1 MSKNYLDIETSPYLL
16 QHKDNPVHWMPWS
29 EEAFEKAKSE
39 NKPVLLSIGY
49 SACHWCHVMAHESFE
64 DEETAK
70 IMNEKFINIKL
81 DREERPDLD
90 NIYQSALALLGQ
102 QGGWPLTMFLA
113 DDKKPFWGGTYFPKD
128 SKYGRPAFKEV
139 LISIYKSFTQDRNS
153 IIKNQELIFEAL
165 NKINTSNSTELN
177 IEKFKSDSLET
188 ILDNV
193 DLQYGGI
200 KGAPKFPQIFVY
212 DFLLNIYLKDNDQ
225 YKLEAI
231 TQTLDSICS
240 GGIYDHV
247 AGGISRYSVDD
258 MWLVPH
264 FEKMLYDNAQLLLLL
279 SKFSIL
285 TNKKVYRDIAKKTA
299 DWIINEMQD
308 ENGGYYSALDA
319 DSEGVEGKYYIWSYD
334 ELEHILKDDIKFF
347 SDFFN
352 IQKNGNWEGS
362 IILSRYEKLHIEP
375 KDEIRLQ
382 KLLAK
387 IQECRHKRIRPQLDD
402 KILTD
407 WNALT
412 IEAMAY
418 FGKILKSDK
427 YLKSAESSFK
437 FITKNMLLDNK
448 LYHSSCKGINK
459 HLGMLDDYVYFI
471 KAGLMLYEVTND
483 DNYLSLSIKLT
494 ETVLADFSQKNS
506 GFSSNSV
513 NHKDIILRSVQYF
526 DNVTPNSNAVL
537 LFILNKI
544 YLITHNEKYAL
555 ARDNLLNSIG
565 SNISNQYFGAS
576 SFLKNYNV
584 INNSNLIL
592 ITGKNKKNNEAI
604 QEKIYEQYTDESTI
618 IIIDTKSK
626 LNSDFKFYEN
636 INIEEESY
644 IYVCRDNTCSLPF
657 NDINLLK
664 NYL

>member
-1 MSKNYLDIETSPYLL
+1 MSKNYLDKETSPYLL
-16 QHKDNPVHWMPWS
+16 QHKDNPVHWLPWS
-29 EEAFEKAKSE
+29 ERAFEKAKNE
-39 NKPVLLSIGY
+39 NKPILLSIGY

-64 DEETAK
+64 DEETAR
-70 IMNEKFINIKL
+70 IMNDKFINIKL

-90 NIYQSALALLGQ
+90 NIYQNALTLLGQ

-139 LISIYKSFTQDRNS
+139 LNSIYNSFTQDRNS

-188 ILDNV
+188 ILDNF

-200 KGAPKFPQIFVY
+200 KGAPKFPQIFIY

-225 YKLEAI
+225 FKLKVI
-231 TQTLDSICS
+231 TQTLDNICS

-285 TNKKVYRDIAKKTA
+285 TGNNVYREIVKKIA
-299 DWIINEMQD
+299 DWIIDEMQD
-308 ENGGYYSALDA
+308 ESGGYYSALDA

-347 SDFFN
+347 SDFFY
-352 IQKNGNWEGS
+352 IEKQGNWEGS
-362 IILSRYEKLHIEP
+362 IILSRYKNLHIET
-375 KDEIRLQ
+375 KDEIKLQ

-387 IQECRHKRIRPQLDD
+387 INKQRQKRMRPQLDD

-407 WNALT
+407 WNGLT

-418 FGKILKSDK
+418 TGKILKDDK

-459 HLGMLDDYVYFI
+459 HLGMLDDYVYLI

-483 DNYLSLSIKLT
+483 DKYLSISIKLT
-494 ETVLADFSQKNS
+494 ETVLADFAQKNS
-506 GFSSNSV
+506 GFSSNSI

>member
-1 MSKNYLDIETSPYLL
+1 MSKNYLDKETSPYLL
-16 QHKDNPVHWMPWS
+16 QHKDNPVHWLPWS
-29 EEAFEKAKSE
+29 EGAFEKAKNE
-39 NKPVLLSIGY
+39 NKPILLSIGY

-64 DEETAK
+64 DEETAR
-70 IMNEKFINIKL
+70 IMNDKFINIKL

-90 NIYQSALALLGQ
+90 NIYQNALALLGQ

-139 LISIYKSFTQDRNS
+139 LNSIYNSFTQDRNS

-188 ILDNV
+188 ILDNF

-200 KGAPKFPQIFVY
+200 KGAPKFPQIFIY

-225 YKLEAI
+225 FKLKVI
-231 TQTLDSICS
+231 TQTLDNICS

-285 TNKKVYRDIAKKTA
+285 TGNNVYREIVKKIA
-299 DWIINEMQD
+299 DWIIDEMQD
-308 ENGGYYSALDA
+308 ESGGYYSALDA

-347 SDFFN
+347 SDFFY
-352 IQKNGNWEGS
+352 IEKQGNWEGS
-362 IILSRYEKLHIEP
+362 IILSRYKNLHIET
-375 KDEIRLQ
+375 KDEIKLQ

-387 IQECRHKRIRPQLDD
+387 INKQRQKRIRPQLDD

-407 WNALT
+407 WNGLT

-418 FGKILKSDK
+418 TGKILKNDK

-437 FITKNMLLDNK
+437 FITKNMLLGNK

-459 HLGMLDDYVYFI
+459 HLGMLDDYVYLI

-483 DNYLSLSIKLT
+483 DKYLSISIKLT
-494 ETVLADFSQKNS
+494 ETVLADFAQKNS
-506 GFSSNSV
+506 GFSSNSI

>member
-1 MSKNYLDIETSPYLL
+1 MSKNYLDKETSPYLL
-16 QHKDNPVHWMPWS
+16 QHKDNPVHWLPWS
-29 EEAFEKAKSE
+29 EGAFEKAKNE
-39 NKPVLLSIGY
+39 NKPILLSIGY

-64 DEETAK
+64 DEETAR
-70 IMNEKFINIKL
+70 IMNDKFINIKL

-90 NIYQSALALLGQ
+90 NIYQNALALLGQ

-139 LISIYKSFTQDRNS
+139 LNSIYDSFTQDRNS

-188 ILDNV
+188 ILDNF

-200 KGAPKFPQIFVY
+200 KGAPKFPQIFIY

-225 YKLEAI
+225 FKLKVI
-231 TQTLDSICS
+231 TQTLDNICS

-285 TNKKVYRDIAKKTA
+285 TGNNVYREIVKKIA
-299 DWIINEMQD
+299 DWIIDEMQD
-308 ENGGYYSALDA
+308 ESGGYYSALDA

-347 SDFFN
+347 SDFFY
-352 IQKNGNWEGS
+352 IEKQGNWEGS
-362 IILSRYEKLHIEP
+362 IILSRYKNLHIEN
-375 KDEIRLQ
+375 KDEIKLQ
-382 KLLAK
+382 KLLTK
-387 IQECRHKRIRPQLDD
+387 INKQRQKRIRPQLDD

-407 WNALT
+407 WNGLT

-418 FGKILKSDK
+418 TGKILKDDK

-437 FITKNMLLDNK
+437 FITKNMLLDSK

-459 HLGMLDDYVYFI
+459 HLGMLDDYVYLI

-483 DNYLSLSIKLT
+483 DKYLSISIKLT
-494 ETVLADFSQKNS
+494 ETVLADFAQKNS
-506 GFSSNSV
+506 GFSSNSI

-544 YLITHNEKYAL
+544 NLITHDEKYAM
-555 ARDNLLNSIG
+555 ARDSLLNSIS

-584 INNSNLIL
+584 IHNSKLIL
-592 ITGKNKKNNEAI
+592 ITGKNQKNNEAI
-604 QEKIYEQYTDESTI
+604 QERIYEQYTDESTI

-626 LNSDFKFYEN
+626 LNSEFKFYEN

-657 NDINLLK
+657 NDIGLLK

>member
-16 QHKDNPVHWMPWS
+16 QHKDNPVHWLPWS
-29 EEAFEKAKSE
+29 EGAFEKAKNE
-39 NKPVLLSIGY
+39 NKPILLSIGY

-64 DEETAK
+64 DEETAR
-70 IMNEKFINIKL
+70 IMNDKFINIKL

-90 NIYQSALALLGQ
+90 NIYQNALTLLGQ

-139 LISIYKSFTQDRNS
+139 LNSIYNSFTQDRNS

-177 IEKFKSDSLET
+177 IEKFKSNSLET
-188 ILDNV
+188 ILGNF
-193 DLQYGGI
+193 DLQYGGV
-200 KGAPKFPQIFVY
+200 KGAPKFPQIFIY

-225 YKLEAI
+225 FKLKVI
-231 TQTLDSICS
+231 TQTLDNICS

-285 TNKKVYRDIAKKTA
+285 TGNNVYREIVKKIA
-299 DWIINEMQD
+299 DWIIDEMQD
-308 ENGGYYSALDA
+308 ESGGYYSALDA

-347 SDFFN
+347 SDFFY
-352 IQKNGNWEGS
+352 IEKQGNWEGS
-362 IILSRYEKLHIEP
+362 IILSRYKNLHIET
-375 KDEIRLQ
+375 KDEIKLQ

-387 IQECRHKRIRPQLDD
+387 INKQRQKRMRPQLDD

-407 WNALT
+407 WNGLT

-418 FGKILKSDK
+418 TGKILKDDK

-459 HLGMLDDYVYFI
+459 HLGMLDDYVYLI

-483 DNYLSLSIKLT
+483 DKYLSISIKLT
-494 ETVLADFSQKNS
+494 ETVLADFAQKNS
-506 GFSSNSV
+506 GFSSNSI

-544 YLITHNEKYAL
+544 YLITHDEKYAM

-565 SNISNQYFGAS
+565 LNISNQYFGAS

-626 LNSDFKFYEN
+626 LNSEFKFYEN

-657 NDINLLK
+657 NNINLLK

>member
-1 MSKNYLDIETSPYLL
+1 MSKNYLDKETSPYLL
-16 QHKDNPVHWMPWS
+16 QHKDNPVHWLPWS
-29 EEAFEKAKSE
+29 EWAFEKAKNE
-39 NKPVLLSIGY
+39 NKPILLSIGY

-64 DEETAK
+64 DEETAR
-70 IMNEKFINIKL
+70 IMNDKFINIKL

-90 NIYQSALALLGQ
+90 NIYQNALALLGQ

-139 LISIYKSFTQDRNS
+139 LNSIYNSFTQDRNS

-188 ILDNV
+188 ILDNF

-200 KGAPKFPQIFVY
+200 KGAPKFPQIFIY

-225 YKLEAI
+225 FKLKVI
-231 TQTLDSICS
+231 TQTLDNICS

-285 TNKKVYRDIAKKTA
+285 TGKNIYREIAKKIA
-299 DWIINEMQD
+299 DWIIDEMQD
-308 ENGGYYSALDA
+308 ESGGYYSALDA

-347 SDFFN
+347 SDFFY
-352 IQKNGNWEGS
+352 IEKQGNWEGS
-362 IILSRYEKLHIEP
+362 IILSRYKNLHIET
-375 KDEIRLQ
+375 KDEIKLQ

-387 IQECRHKRIRPQLDD
+387 INKQRQNRIRPQLDD

-537 LFILNKI
+537 LFIFNKI
-544 YLITHNEKYAL
+544 YLITHDEKYAV
-555 ARDNLLNSIG
+555 ARDNLLNFIG

-584 INNSNLIL
+584 IHNSKLIL
-592 ITGKNKKNNEAI
+592 ITGKNQKNNEAI
-604 QEKIYEQYTDESTI
+604 QERIFEQYTDESTI

-626 LNSDFKFYEN
+626 LNSKFKFYEN

-657 NDINLLK
+657 NDIGLLK

>member
-29 EEAFEKAKSE
+29 EEAFKKAKSE

-139 LISIYKSFTQDRNS
+139 LNSIYNSFTQDRNS

-188 ILDNV
+188 ILDNF

-200 KGAPKFPQIFVY
+200 KGAPKFPQIFIY

-225 YKLEAI
+225 FKLKVI
-231 TQTLDSICS
+231 TQTLDNICS

-285 TNKKVYRDIAKKTA
+285 TGKNIYREIAKKIA
-299 DWIINEMQD
+299 DWIIDEMQD
-308 ENGGYYSALDA
+308 ESGGYYSALDA
-319 DSEGVEGKYYIWSYD
+319 DSEGVEGKYYIWSYN

-347 SDFFN
+347 SDFFY
-352 IQKNGNWEGS
+352 IEKQGNWEGS
-362 IILSRYEKLHIEP
+362 IILSRYKNLHIET
-375 KDEIRLQ
+375 KDEIKLQ

-387 IQECRHKRIRPQLDD
+387 INKQRQKRIRPQLDD

-407 WNALT
+407 WNGLT

-418 FGKILKSDK
+418 TGKILKDDK

-459 HLGMLDDYVYFI
+459 HLGMLDDYVYLI

-483 DNYLSLSIKLT
+483 DKYLSISIKLT
-494 ETVLADFSQKNS
+494 ETVLADFAQKNS
-506 GFSSNSV
+506 GFSSNSI

>member
-1 MSKNYLDIETSPYLL
+1 MSKNYLDKETSPYLL
-16 QHKDNPVHWMPWS
+16 QHKDNPVHWLPWS
-29 EEAFEKAKSE
+29 ERAFEKAKNE
-39 NKPVLLSIGY
+39 NKPILLSIGY

-64 DEETAK
+64 DEETAR
-70 IMNEKFINIKL
+70 IMNDKFINIKL

-90 NIYQSALALLGQ
+90 NIYQNALTLLGQ

-139 LISIYKSFTQDRNS
+139 LNSIYNSFTQDRNS

-188 ILDNV
+188 ILDNF

-200 KGAPKFPQIFVY
+200 KGAPKFPQIFIY

-225 YKLEAI
+225 FKLKVI
-231 TQTLDSICS
+231 TQTLDNICS

-285 TNKKVYRDIAKKTA
+285 TGNNVYREIVKKIA
-299 DWIINEMQD
+299 DWIIDEMQD
-308 ENGGYYSALDA
+308 ESGGYYSALDA

-347 SDFFN
+347 SDFFY
-352 IQKNGNWEGS
+352 IEKQGNWEGS
-362 IILSRYEKLHIEP
+362 IILSRYKNLHIET
-375 KDEIRLQ
+375 KDEIKLQ

-387 IQECRHKRIRPQLDD
+387 INKQRQKRMRPQLDD

-407 WNALT
+407 WNGLT

-418 FGKILKSDK
+418 TGKILKDDK

-459 HLGMLDDYVYFI
+459 HLGMLDDYVYLI
-471 KAGLMLYEVTND
+471 KAGLMLYEITND
-483 DNYLSLSIKLT
+483 DKYLSISIKLT
-494 ETVLADFSQKNS
+494 ETVLADFAQKNS
-506 GFSSNSV
+506 GFSSNSI